1 MWDAADVTP
10 TRAYRSRFWTIQGL
24 MPHSKSLLVRRFVPE
39 GLPHG
44 GVGVGVQVGPQ
55 AQAEM

>member
-1 MWDAADVTP
+1 
-10 TRAYRSRFWTIQGL
+10 

-44 GVGVGVQVGPQ
+44 GVGEGVQVGPQ